1 MTVNDVFRRLI
12 GALENVQIPYMLTGS
27 FASAYYGAAR
37 ATQDIDLVISPT
49 ADQLR
54 ALVRILPAD
63 EYYIDE
69 GAALDAVRHRS
80 QFNIIDL
87 ASGWKI
93 DLIVCQERPFSHGE
107 FGRRQDVDFAGMRLT
122 IATAED
128 VAIAKLEWAK
138 LGESQRQIEDVAGI
152 LRLRAIELDIP
163 YIETWVSELG
173 LQKQWTAALRAARTE
188 S

>member
-1 MTVNDVFRRLI
+1 MTADDVFPRLI
-12 GALENVQIPYMLTGS
+12 GALENAQIPYMLTGS
-27 FASAYYGAAR
+27 FASAYYGTAR
-37 ATQDIDLVISPT
+37 ATQNIDVVIAPT

-54 ALVRILPAD
+54 ALVRLLPPD

-69 GAALDAVRHRS
+69 GAALDAHRRRS

-87 ASGWKI
+87 ATGWKI
-93 DLIVCQERPFSHGE
+93 DVIVRQERPYSLEE
-107 FGRRQDVDFAGMRLT
+107 FGRRRDVDFAGMHLM

-152 LRLRAIELDIP
+152 LRLRATDLDMP
-163 YIETWVSELG
+163 YIETWVCELG
-173 LQKQWTAALRAARTE
+173 LQEQWSAALRAASR
-188 S
+188 

>member
-1 MTVNDVFRRLI
+1 MTADDVFPRLI
-12 GALENVQIPYMLTGS
+12 GALENAQIPYMLTGS
-27 FASAYYGAAR
+27 FASAYYGTAR
-37 ATQDIDLVISPT
+37 ATQDIDVVIAPT
-49 ADQLR
+49 VDQLR
-54 ALVRILPAD
+54 ALVRLLPPD

-69 GAALDAVRHRS
+69 GAALDAQRRRS

-87 ASGWKI
+87 ATGWKI
-93 DLIVCQERPFSHGE
+93 DLIVRRERPYSLEE
-107 FGRRQDVDFAGMRLT
+107 FGRRRDVDFAGRRLM

-152 LRLRAIELDIP
+152 LRLRATDLDMP

-173 LQKQWTAALRAARTE
+173 LQEPWSAALRAAGR
-188 S
+188 

>member
-1 MTVNDVFRRLI
+1 MTVIDVFQRLI

-27 FASAYYGAAR
+27 FASAYYGTAR
-37 ATQDIDLVISPT
+37 ATQDIDLVIAPT

-54 ALVRILPAD
+54 ALVRILPSA

-69 GAALDAVRHRS
+69 GAALEAVRHRS

-93 DLIVCQERPFSHGE
+93 DLIVCQERPFSLGE
-107 FGRRQDVDFAGMRLT
+107 FARRRNVDFAGMRLT

-152 LRLRAIELDIP
+152 LRLRAADLDVN
-163 YIETWVSELG
+163 YIEAWVSKLG
-173 LQKQWTAALRAARTE
+173 LKEQWSAALRAARSE